1 MKKITVMVSLLAL
14 TMFVFANSAKA
25 DSFEDFKAQIQEL
38 GKTYIKPFAEDFGGL
53 IGGADFNSGRTVG
66 FPGFDVGL
74 VLVAQSKP
82 NDDNRILKNAG
93 VDAFGIPF
101 LQGSIG
107 LPLVGMDVAVRGI
120 AYSGLTILG
129 GGIRYSFHKSG
140 IAKFIPDVMVSGFYD
155 VINYDYFKGSH
166 YSLNASASFDIPV
179 VKPFVGIGYD
189 NTEIKIKDV
198 SATLNG
204 ISDSTGKIRYTAG
217 IKLIPFPFLYVFG
230 AYSIFHGQS
239 GYQLGAGAK
248 F

>member
-1 MKKITVMVSLLAL
+1 MFLLLAVVL
-14 TMFVFANSAKA
+14 FVFANTARA
-25 DSFEDFKAQIQEL
+25 DYFEDFKKEVQESL
-38 GKTYIKPFAEDFGGL
+38 IKPFAEDFGGL

-82 NDDNRILKNAG
+82 NDDNKILKNAK
-93 VDAFGIPF
+93 VNTFGIPF

-120 AYSGLTILG
+120 TYSGLTVIG
-129 GGIRYSFHKSG
+129 GGVRYSFHKSG

-155 VINYDYFKGSH
+155 VINYEYFKGSH

-179 VKPFVGIGYD
+179 VKPFVGIGFD
-189 NTEIKIKDV
+189 NTEIEVKGTNTSLDGV
-198 SATLNG
+198 SA
-204 ISDSTGKIRYTAG
+204 STGKIRSTAG
-217 IKLIPFPFLYVFG
+217 IKIIPFPFLYVFG